1 MRRLLPLALL
11 AAAVTINA
19 QTALPEEAAF
29 DLPDYLLSRPEGEGF
44 IGSPWICILPPPFEF
59 KPYELEEEIEV
70 DPYKPII
77 AGPCEPF
84 IDSERYAY
92 VIDTSA
98 DGDVALGFNYMMGAT
113 QLSRRSTGEREIL
126 PMIPASSLVPPGAIA
141 PAVMVELNA
150 TRLSADG
157 NVVIGS
163 ISWGN
168 GGPFRHRA
176 WGTGGLELLGMTP
189 GVWQDG
195 EAEELSSNGDIVVGS
210 AVHLETGTRQAVRW
224 DATGKL
230 IALNAAPDPSL
241 GSSARLVT
249 PDGATLAGDLRSY
262 VTGGIMPFRW
272 TEEGGLQQLGDPHAS
287 ADQVIVESLSADGNL
302 LSGQRHEEDGDVATW
317 YWTPEDG
324 FRDIEMV
331 ICDLEGNE
339 VDDYKLTGIDPL
351 RRVFVGT
358 YADGSQFLSFNG
370 VSISPVAWMGSLTGP
385 VGTLRSAYALSGQAM
400 EGAHHRPIGQLA
412 LPGKATFAWFTGDFG
427 KAWKERDTEQA
438 SGEIGYGLRLGA
450 EGVLGVA
457 FGYSDLDRDYGATG
471 AGESKGA
478 FAVADLGLA
487 LGKADLTLTAFFGK
501 TDVTTLRD
509 GSLGSTEGESLS
521 LRARYDAEAIANL
534 GQTPI
539 RPFASLTYDHAKMD
553 AYAETGGVAPAAYD
567 ARSQDSWVGR
577 IGLTGKMALAA
588 ATDLVVTA
596 EVATI
601 LGENRPDFTGTDVGT
616 GVLDFAVPDVREKET
631 WGRLG
636 LDLDHRLA
644 PDTVLSLTLHTS
656 TRGDTFDVA
665 GALSVRKGF

>member
-1 MRRLLPLALL
+1 MRRLLPLALI
-11 AAAVTINA
+11 AAASGLHA
-19 QTALPEEAAF
+19 QTYLPDEAAF
-29 DLPDYLLSRPEGEGF
+29 DLPDYLMVEPEGDGV
-44 IGSPWICILPPPFEF
+44 IGRPWICVLPPPIDFEPTVVDTDF
-59 KPYELEEEIEV
+59 EV
-70 DPYKPII
+70 DPYEPII
-77 AGPCEPF
+77 AGPCEPY
-84 IDSERYAY
+84 IDLEQYSY
-92 VIDTSA
+92 VIDASA
-98 DGDVALGFNYMMGAT
+98 DGDVTLGFNYMTGVT
-113 QLSRRSTGEREIL
+113 ELTRLSTGEREL
-126 PMIPASSLVPPGAIA
+126 VPMIPASSLVPPDAIA

-163 ISWGN
+163 VSWGS
-168 GGPFRHRA
+168 GAPFRHRA
-176 WGTGGLELLGMTP
+176 WGTGGVELLDAPADT
-189 GVWQDG
+189 W
-195 EAEELSSNGDIVVGS
+195 EYATAEELSANGDIVVGS
-210 AVHLETGTRQAVRW
+210 AFALATGTQQAVRW
-224 DATGKL
+224 DLSGKL
-230 IALNAAPDPSL
+230 TALNPAPDAAT

-249 PDGATLAGDLRSY
+249 PDGSVIAGDVFAYEGS
-262 VTGGIMPFRW
+262 GIVPFRW
-272 TEEGGLQQLGDPHAS
+272 SEADGFQQLGDPLAS
-287 ADQVIVESLSADGNL
+287 ADQVVVESLSDDGL
-302 LSGQRHEEDGDVATW
+302 VLSGQRYEEDGDVASW
-317 YWTPEDG
+317 YWTPDQG
-324 FRDIEMV
+324 FQDIEV
-331 ICDLEGNE
+331 IICDFGGEE
-339 VDDYKLTGIDPL
+339 AVDYTLTGIDPV

-358 YADGSQFLSFNG
+358 FSDGSQFLNFNG
-370 VSISPVAWMGSLTGP
+370 VSISPAAWMGSITGP
-385 VGTLRSAYALSGQAM
+385 VGTLRSAFALSGQAM
-400 EGAHHRPIGQLA
+400 EGAHHRPVGQLA
-412 LPGKATFAWFTGDFG
+412 LPGKASFAWFTGDLG
-427 KAWKERDTEQA
+427 KAWKERDTEQV

-450 EGVLGVA
+450 EGVLGLA

-487 LGKADLTLTAFFGK
+487 LGKSDLTLTAFYGK

-509 GSLGSTEGESLS
+509 GSLGSTEGEALS
-521 LRARYDAEAIANL
+521 LRARYDAEAVANL

-539 RPFASLTYDHAKMD
+539 RPFVSVTYDHAKMD

-577 IGLTGKMALAA
+577 IGVTGKMALAA

-596 EVATI
+596 EVATV

-616 GVLDFAVPDVREKET
+616 GVLDFAVPDVREKDT